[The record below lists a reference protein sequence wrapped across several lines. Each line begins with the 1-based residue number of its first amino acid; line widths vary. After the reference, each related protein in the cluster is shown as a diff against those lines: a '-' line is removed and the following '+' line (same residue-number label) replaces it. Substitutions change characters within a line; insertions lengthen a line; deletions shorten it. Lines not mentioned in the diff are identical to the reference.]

1 MNPTPPTAPG
11 NGVATLMAEIERIAQ
26 ELRAYNKRPLPAT
39 EDQLQA
45 LVKLA
50 ERDRPLTLHVNSE
63 AVAQQLVGKV
73 ELQAKLF
80 RDTGNELL
88 TYLDNRQRM
97 LTSALDERVAA
108 LKAAE
113 VSLQATTDRMPKQV
127 PLNVMA
133 NWRSTVGFTFG
144 PVLLVLLTMLFTG
157 HFSRVPKAEVEAVQA
172 KYDHLLGV
180 AQAVGAERD
189 YYQGQIEKFRKE
201 MGTNKAARKTSQYF
215 FPAYVPAPL
224 PKTKR

>member
-1 MNPTPPTAPG
+1 MNPTPPPAPS

-39 EDQLQA
+39 EDQVQA

-50 ERDRPLTLHVNSE
+50 ERDRPLTLKVNSE

-73 ELQAKLF
+73 EQQAKLF
-80 RDTGNELL
+80 RDTGNELI
-88 TYLDNRQRM
+88 TYLDNRQRL

-113 VSLQATTDRMPKQV
+113 VSLQATTQRIPRQV
-127 PLNVMA
+127 PLNVFE

-144 PVLLVLLTMLFTG
+144 PVVLVLLTLLVTG
-157 HFSRVPKAEVEAVQA
+157 HFSRVPKADLEQAQAETAQLKQRDEQLRKEGTFYYEQVQA
-172 KYDHLLGV
+172 YRK
-180 AQAVGAERD
+180 
-189 YYQGQIEKFRKE
+189 KFPKS
-201 MGTNKAARKTSQYF
+201 APYF
-215 FPAYVPAPL
+215 PQYVPPATPAAE
-224 PKTKR
+224 

>member
-1 MNPTPPTAPG
+1 MNPPPPTAPG

-39 EDQLQA
+39 EDQIQA

-73 ELQAKLF
+73 EQQAKLF

-88 TYLDNRQRM
+88 AYLDNRQRL

-113 VSLQATTDRMPKQV
+113 VSLQAATDGIPKQV

-133 NWRSTVGFTFG
+133 NWRSTLGFMLV
-144 PVLLVLLTMLFTG
+144 PVAVLLLGMFFGG
-157 HFSRVPKAEVEAVQA
+157 HFSRVPREELEQVQA
-172 KYDHLLGV
+172 ALTQVQSEVQLFRQYRATLAKERPEVAYKYFPYAGDPKPIV
-180 AQAVGAERD
+180 K
-189 YYQGQIEKFRKE
+189 EKR
-201 MGTNKAARKTSQYF
+201 R
-215 FPAYVPAPL
+215 
-224 PKTKR
+224 TKH